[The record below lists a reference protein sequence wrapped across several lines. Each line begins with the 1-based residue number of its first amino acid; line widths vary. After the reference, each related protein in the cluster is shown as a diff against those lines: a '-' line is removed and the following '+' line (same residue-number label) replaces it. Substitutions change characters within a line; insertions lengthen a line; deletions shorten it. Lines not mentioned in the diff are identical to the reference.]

1 MGGSGGGCGCGEGL
15 QKTLKLPAVFL
26 LADSTLIA
34 SMTVDSFTKG
44 RKVLGVGLGY
54 SVLL

>member
-26 LADSTLIA
+26 LVDSTLIA